1 MNILAWISALRDWIA
16 WILCLLISLILMNT
30 SSHPG
35 AETIRRS
42 FGQVVSL
49 LTRPLAEIPKVI
61 GVFGENARLRG
72 EVVLLTGE
80 RNSWRDAML
89 ENVRLRK
96 LLGFRDRPEF
106 AYLAS
111 EVIARDPAV
120 NLASLLLDKGKRDG
134 VRVGHAVVTADGLA
148 GVIFSARSATSVTQL
163 ATDRNFAASAR
174 IERSRVNGILHWQ
187 AGGLLRLDHV
197 PKNLDVKLGDRVV
210 SSGLGGVIPAGIPV
224 GVGADVKRRQDDLV
238 LLDLHIKEGE
248 VEYAVNKKPLKDIDE
263 AAAVLKRMKDV
274 SPKVPL
280 IIRCDARASV
290 QQFVDL
296 YNLATKI
303 GFRRTLIGPPW

>member
-80 RNSWRDAML
+80 RNTWRDAML

-111 EVIARDPAV
+111 QVIARDPAI

-148 GVIFSARSATSVTQL
+148 GVIFSAGSATSITQL
-163 ATDRNFAASAR
+163 ATDRNFAASVR
-174 IERSRVNGILHWQ
+174 IERSRVDGILHWQ

-224 GVGADVKRRQDDLV
+224 GIVADVKRRQDNLFLQIDVEPFVPIPRLEEVFV
-238 LLDLHIKEGE
+238 LI
-248 VEYAVNKKPLKDIDE
+248 P
-263 AAAVLKRMKDV
+263 V
-274 SPKVPL
+274 SESDQRGDRK
-280 IIRCDARASV
+280 
-290 QQFVDL
+290 
-296 YNLATKI
+296 
-303 GFRRTLIGPPW
+303 